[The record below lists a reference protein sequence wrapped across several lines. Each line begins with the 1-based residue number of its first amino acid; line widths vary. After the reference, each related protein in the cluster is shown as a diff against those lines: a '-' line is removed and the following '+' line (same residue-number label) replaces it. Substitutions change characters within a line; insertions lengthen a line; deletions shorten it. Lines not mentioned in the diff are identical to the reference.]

1 MRIDDLVRQAWR
13 PLRVYKLR
21 TSLSLLGILIG
32 VAAVIALTTLMH
44 SASNSVD
51 SRVESLG
58 TNLIVATMNPLVGA
72 SNNQHDMT
80 LGQAQK
86 LGRLPGVSDAAP
98 VDYETTAVSAG
109 SRNAPVTLYGTTPH
123 LADIL
128 QYRLAFGRYL
138 TAADVASHLNVT
150 VLGAQTS
157 RQLFGRVNPVGRQVM
172 IDHEPYTVVGVFAA
186 KGAFLTV
193 NQDAIVMTPI
203 TTYQDFSRIAS
214 IDSVY
219 IQARQTAHL
228 SHALDAVNR
237 QLTAWFGNSGRYTLL
252 TQSAILSV
260 TQQITG
266 LLTHVLVGVA
276 AISVL
281 VGGIGML
288 NVMLISVSERVRE
301 IGLRKSLGAKRRDL
315 LMQFLVEAVI
325 ISLSGGILG
334 VGAGVAASL
343 ALTSR
348 FHIGAAINPAVPVLA
363 LAACVVLGILFG
375 IYPAF
380 RAARMAPAE
389 ALRCD

>member
-1 MRIDDLVRQAWR
+1 
-13 PLRVYKLR
+13 
-21 TSLSLLGILIG
+21 
-32 VAAVIALTTLMH
+32 
-44 SASNSVD
+44 
-51 SRVESLG
+51 
-58 TNLIVATMNPLVGA
+58 
-72 SNNQHDMT
+72 
-80 LGQAQK
+80 
-86 LGRLPGVSDAAP
+86 
-98 VDYETTAVSAG
+98 
-109 SRNAPVTLYGTTPH
+109 
-123 LADIL
+123 
-128 QYRLAFGRYL
+128 
-138 TAADVASHLNVT
+138 
-150 VLGAQTS
+150 
-157 RQLFGRVNPVGRQVM
+157 
-172 IDHEPYTVVGVFAA
+172 
-186 KGAFLTV
+186 
-193 NQDAIVMTPI
+193 
-203 TTYQDFSRIAS
+203 
-214 IDSVY
+214 
-219 IQARQTAHL
+219 
-228 SHALDAVNR
+228 VNR

-325 ISLSGGILG
+325 ISLSGGTLG